1 MESKSHMDGCVR
13 VMWGLT
19 IRLRDGVHLSANLYL
34 PGDHVAPSPA
44 IVTLTPYVAQT
55 FHDRGMHFAAHGY
68 PFLVV
73 DVRGRGNSEGTFQ
86 PLINEG
92 RDGFDVVE
100 WLAGQ
105 PCCNGKVAM
114 SGGSY
119 SGYAQW
125 ATAKERP
132 PHLATIV
139 PVAAPYAGVDFP
151 SRNLLPGPY
160 LLQWLML
167 VWGRTSQDKLF
178 WGNERYWG
186 EQFRRWF
193 ESGAA
198 FEDLDAQLGFP
209 SAIFQ
214 EWLAHPHRDSYWD
227 SYNPTSRQYAEMTL
241 PVLTITGTYDG
252 DQPGA
257 LAHYKE
263 HLRNAAQEVRSQHY
277 LIIGPWDHAG
287 TRTPVAEFCGLKVG
301 PASLLDLPS
310 LHREWFAWIMQQGA
324 KPQFLQKNVAYY
336 VMGAEKWRYADTLE
350 SITER
355 VQPFHLDSFVN
366 PDDVFRS
373 GVLSPEPARRTAP
386 DWYRYDP
393 LDVSLARL
401 ESTVD
406 PENRSDHRMI
416 YAAAGK
422 RLVYHSAPFADDVE
436 ISGFFA
442 LSVWL
447 SLDQPD
453 TDFRVAIYE
462 VDVTGAALQLT
473 SDTLRARYR
482 ESPREPRLIDTTEP
496 LHYEFR
502 QFTFVAR
509 QVKRGNR
516 LRLVLGP
523 IDSIYSQK
531 NYNSG
536 GVVSGESSKDARPV
550 TVKLFH
556 DEQRPSVLHVPFAR
570 AEI

>member
-1 MESKSHMDGCVR
+1 MDGCVR
-13 VMWGLT
+13 VMWGRS

-34 PGDHVAPSPA
+34 PGNHVAPSPA

-55 FHDRGMHFAAHGY
+55 FHDRGMYFAAHGY

-86 PLINEG
+86 PLINEA

-105 PCCNGKVAM
+105 PYCNGKVAM
-114 SGGSY
+114 WGGSY

-198 FEDLDAQLGFP
+198 FADLDAQLGFP

-257 LAHYKE
+257 LAHYRE
-263 HLRNAAQEVRSQHY
+263 HLRNASQEVRSQHY

-287 TRTPVAEFCGLKVG
+287 TRTPVAEFCGVKVG

-355 VQPFHLDSFVN
+355 VQPFYLDSFVN

-373 GVLSPEPARRTAP
+373 GVLSPEPARRAAP

-393 LDVSLARL
+393 LDVSLAGL

-422 RLVYHSAPFADDVE
+422 RLVYHSAPFADDGE

-502 QFTFVAR
+502 QFTFVSR